1 MRHEPTR
8 TYIGGQVECF
18 DFLDIDQF
26 GILDMWDFANA
37 LGYTEKGSFKFWLK
51 HENCFRPI
59 ETDADVLSIADC
71 IPSNFEV
78 QMFIEKVNN
87 SEGGT
92 ESVINDEI
100 GIDETGVELS
110 DEGDD
115 SEDDDIF
122 YESEYDMEDDDK
134 LFEAYV
140 DPEAEIGGLDKGKG
154 MMIKFQKVDKIRLR
168 AVCKKDGCEWFSYV
182 GKMQGD
188 GAWQIKS
195 YNPNHNKC
203 SWNYNNTSIK
213 SGWIGKTF
221 VKKLKENPKLGT
233 SEFRNEVCTTLKA
246 NVSRS
251 QAYRAKQKALKL
263 IQGTLEEQ
271 FSKIRDYCQELD
283 RSNPGS
289 TVRMQLNDE
298 NRPVVGVDGCWLKG
312 NHGGQLLSAVG
323 LDPNNNI
330 YPIAYA
336 IVESETKES
345 WMWFLNMLNID
356 LNFSENEHT
365 WTFMSDKQ
373 KGLIPA
379 FETLFPTAE
388 NRYCVR
394 HLHSN
399 MKRDGFTGLAI
410 KSALW
415 AAARATRVEEFQRRM
430 QELKEI
436 DENAYIWLAKK
447 PPQNWSRSH
456 FTTYPKCD
464 ILLNNMCEC
473 FNSFILDAR
482 EKPIISL
489 LESIRNLLMTRIQIN
504 REKALKW
511 DGPLCPKIKQV
522 LMKTMKEAGECIP
535 IRSDEWNFQIMGPS
549 TQHSVDVRERR
560 CSCRK
565 WDLTGIPCKHAC
577 SAIWCRNEDPESYV
591 HNCYKV
597 ETYLKCYETPIFP
610 LNGPELWPASTIEPP
625 LPPNYTDKVEH
636 VEAQTTTLK
645 HAKRGSFHRFK
656 KGARV
661 MV

>member
-1 MRHEPTR
+1 
-8 TYIGGQVECF
+8 
-18 DFLDIDQF
+18 
-26 GILDMWDFANA
+26 
-37 LGYTEKGSFKFWLK
+37 
-51 HENCFRPI
+51 
-59 ETDADVLSIADC
+59 
-71 IPSNFEV
+71 
-78 QMFIEKVNN
+78 
-87 SEGGT
+87 
-92 ESVINDEI
+92 
-100 GIDETGVELS
+100 
-110 DEGDD
+110 
-115 SEDDDIF
+115 
-122 YESEYDMEDDDK
+122 
-134 LFEAYV
+134 
-140 DPEAEIGGLDKGKG
+140 
-154 MMIKFQKVDKIRLR
+154 
-168 AVCKKDGCEWFSYV
+168 
-182 GKMQGD
+182 
-188 GAWQIKS
+188 
-195 YNPNHNKC
+195 
-203 SWNYNNTSIK
+203 
-213 SGWIGKTF
+213 
-221 VKKLKENPKLGT
+221 
-233 SEFRNEVCTTLKA
+233 
-246 NVSRS
+246 
-251 QAYRAKQKALKL
+251 
-263 IQGTLEEQ
+263 
-271 FSKIRDYCQELD
+271 
-283 RSNPGS
+283 
-289 TVRMQLNDE
+289 
-298 NRPVVGVDGCWLKG
+298 
-312 NHGGQLLSAVG
+312 
-323 LDPNNNI
+323 
-330 YPIAYA
+330 
-336 IVESETKES
+336 
-345 WMWFLNMLNID
+345 MLNVD

-625 LPPNYTDKVEH
+625 LPPNYTDKVGRPQRIRRREADEPPVAKNPHRLVGVKRSHKCRTCGGTNHNSKTCKKRKFSQVQEGRQGDGFEH
-636 VEAQTTTLK
+636 SL
-645 HAKRGSFHRFK
+645 
-656 KGARV
+656 
-661 MV
+661 MVC